1 MAAEASARPI
11 PRQTLPAGLTR
22 LASPANLLP
31 ALLLL
36 ALIVL
41 VAYPMAMIV
50 YGALKEG
57 PPGSPGSL
65 TLSNLTTV
73 LTDPS
78 TFRVFLNTM
87 TIAAPR
93 ALLGLAIATTFAWI
107 IARTNTPGRS
117 FLEAT
122 LAFMFFL
129 PDLPWVLAWMLLG
142 APRGGLINQWAGPV
156 LGGDLINVYSAW
168 GLIVLGAVRSAP
180 VLFLFVFPA
189 FMKMDASLEDSARM
203 CGASGWRTILRVDIP
218 LLMPALLGAWIIS
231 FVRAMESFE
240 MEQLLGTPA
249 GILVFTTKIYDN
261 LYGGKNLYGPASAL
275 SLLLM
280 VLTFGLIV
288 AQWKLLTGKHY
299 TTVSGRAFQ
308 ARPLDIGPWRWVT
321 FSLIFGFFLVFG
333 IFPFAVLVVQSFS
346 PVPSMVR
353 LDAFTTDHWTEAL
366 RRSAVITAIQNTVTM
381 GLLAATIGVALS
393 AMVCYIVTRT
403 RWGGRKVLD
412 LLAWTPWAVPGMVFA
427 LGFLWAFVYFPIYGT
442 LGILVLAFIARGLPL
457 GRSFFAPTMMQIGA
471 ELEESARIHG
481 ASWTRTLVRIWA
493 PLLRPA
499 VIGNWILQFVIA
511 VRVLDTILLL
521 AGPGTRTLSVEIFG
535 WAVGGNQGLAIVL
548 ALIQTGVVI
557 VGYAVARMMLGR
569 DSANRAV

>member
-353 LDAFTTDHWTEAL
+353 LDALPLTTGR
-366 RRSAVITAIQNTVTM
+366 RRSD
-381 GLLAATIGVALS
+381 G
-393 AMVCYIVTRT
+393 
-403 RWGGRKVLD
+403 
-412 LLAWTPWAVPGMVFA
+412 
-427 LGFLWAFVYFPIYGT
+427 
-442 LGILVLAFIARGLPL
+442 AR
-457 GRSFFAPTMMQIGA
+457 
-471 ELEESARIHG
+471 
-481 ASWTRTLVRIWA
+481 
-493 PLLRPA
+493 
-499 VIGNWILQFVIA
+499 
-511 VRVLDTILLL
+511 
-521 AGPGTRTLSVEIFG
+521 
-535 WAVGGNQGLAIVL
+535 
-548 ALIQTGVVI
+548 
-557 VGYAVARMMLGR
+557 
-569 DSANRAV
+569 